1 MKKKDPFTIKKKS
14 KNEKK
19 KKNLKKQTKDK
30 DKKESE
36 RKAMNLFLGLFLFSH
51 KSLVFGVLV
60 KFSISM
66 THCIERQ

>member
-19 KKNLKKQTKDK
+19 KKNLKKQNKDK

-36 RKAMNLFLGLFLFSH
+36 RKAMNLFLGSFQFSLTV
-51 KSLVFGVLV
+51 KSSSSVIHRL
-60 KFSISM
+60 
-66 THCIERQ
+66 

>member
-19 KKNLKKQTKDK
+19 KKNLKKQNKDK

-36 RKAMNLFLGLFLFSH
+36 RKAMNLFLGLFLFHSTVCGI
-51 KSLVFGVLV
+51 KSSN
-60 KFSISM
+60 SI
-66 THCIERQ
+66 THRL

>member
-36 RKAMNLFLGLFLFSH
+36 RKAMNLFLGLFLRIIDLF
-51 KSLVFGVLV
+51 LVGDV
-60 KFSISM
+60 
-66 THCIERQ
+66 

>member
-36 RKAMNLFLGLFLFSH
+36 RKAMNLFLGLFLRMKELFDKIKMVH
-51 KSLVFGVLV
+51 
-60 KFSISM
+60 
-66 THCIERQ
+66 

>member
-36 RKAMNLFLGLFLFSH
+36 RKAMNLFLGLFPFFTEI
-51 KSLVFGVLV
+51 KPVNCQF
-60 KFSISM
+60 
-66 THCIERQ
+66 

>member
-14 KNEKK
+14 KNDKK

-36 RKAMNLFLGLFLFSH
+36 RKAMNLFLGLFHNL
-51 KSLVFGVLV
+51 
-60 KFSISM
+60 
-66 THCIERQ
+66 